1 MEISNFLKGSRYD
14 SLIILTARKSSC
26 KHVGYTL
33 SDIHNET
40 ESIRTHPENNCS
52 WFREARKSR
61 DILGKRFSVTST
73 LDGLCLKTAPP
84 TPPYK
89 VRRERIQWRAVQETY
104 NLKENARQIEMSLE
118 VVIPQSRVCQR
129 YCRVNRSRVK
139 NRCQSPNGLNL
150 FTWLYRPASS
160 PLLPSSFRLPFFIIS
175 LFFFSLPCI
184 LAQSVS
190 FDLLRYTVFISSL
203 SHCCSKD
210 NLSRRK
216 KEKFE

>member
-73 LDGLCLKTAPP
+73 LDGLCLKTAPHP
-84 TPPYK
+84 SLQGTPRK
-89 VRRERIQWRAVQETY
+89 NTMARRVGDVQFEGERTLDRNVA
-104 NLKENARQIEMSLE
+104 
-118 VVIPQSRVCQR
+118 
-129 YCRVNRSRVK
+129 
-139 NRCQSPNGLNL
+139 
-150 FTWLYRPASS
+150 
-160 PLLPSSFRLPFFIIS
+160 
-175 LFFFSLPCI
+175 
-184 LAQSVS
+184 
-190 FDLLRYTVFISSL
+190 
-203 SHCCSKD
+203 
-210 NLSRRK
+210 
-216 KEKFE
+216 